1 MTTFTTDS
9 GIGSKYFG
17 TTIPSM
23 KDRVELWA
31 KANGLPTE
39 HVEEAFNTLQAD
51 GSEYKLFED
60 YIRTDNG
67 TQMRHI
73 YLARRVK
80 GRNIDTLKMDHN
92 VYVKYLKNFAPNIKI
107 MTSWFMVA
115 LTLLMA
121 WSDIALE
128 NHGN

>member
-9 GIGSKYFG
+9 GSGSKYFG

-39 HVEEAFNTLQAD
+39 HVEEAFNALQAD

-60 YIRTDNG
+60 YIRTDDG
-67 TQMRHI
+67 TTNAPH
-73 YLARRVK
+73 LSGTEGK
-80 GRNIDTLKMDHN
+80 GQ
-92 VYVKYLKNFAPNIKI
+92 KYRYFKI
-107 MTSWFMVA
+107 
-115 LTLLMA
+115 
-121 WSDIALE
+121 
-128 NHGN
+128 